1 MNTQTCTTQD
11 IVTSVVGVTYEGRQ
25 AVVLKLLMGE
35 EVFLSRDPLN
45 PYDRNAIKVVNQHG
59 QQIGFIARELAS
71 GLAASFDRYGKPVSA
86 RVTYLS
92 GGSHG
97 YSAGVMIRFQVPS
110 A

>member
-1 MNTQTCTTQD
+1 MHTQTCTTQD
-11 IVTSVVGVTYEGRQ
+11 IVTSVVGVTYDGRQ
-25 AVVLKLLMGE
+25 AVVLRLVMGE

-45 PYDRNAIKVVNQHG
+45 PYDRNAIKVANQHG
-59 QQIGFIARELAS
+59 RQIGFIARELAS
-71 GLAASFDRYGKPVSA
+71 GLAARFDRYGKPVSA